1 MVEGMMG
8 EREPWEYSS
17 ETTALDH
24 RHPGP
29 GEFDVLAGIIGRLT
43 LDSQSKRGRTGPD
56 YPHLPELSTL

>member
-43 LDSQSKRGRTGPD
+43 LDR
-56 YPHLPELSTL
+56 